1 MSEKSGIFLLVCKM
15 RKHVDLKLLKGERIP
30 SLMSK
35 HSERLLSY
43 QHEKRQAVIARYMR
57 LMRFN
62 RERFH
67 REQNEQQEQY
77 LLEILTRMEHDEKFK
92 GKMLEHGQQMIEKQ
106 KPFVSIQIDEAW
118 RYALTLS
125 PDKIKNFILKHQY
138 KESLIRA
145 SVLFESDNI
154 TGIQE

>member
-1 MSEKSGIFLLVCKM
+1 MPEKSGIFLLVCKM
-15 RKHVDLKLLKGERIP
+15 RKHVDLKLLKGESIP

-35 HSERLLSY
+35 YSERLLSY
-43 QHEKRQAVIARYMR
+43 PHEKRQSVIARYMR
-57 LMRFN
+57 FVRFH

-77 LLEILTRMEHDEKFK
+77 LLVILSKMERDEKFK
-92 GKMLEHGQQMIEKQ
+92 ERILKHGRQMVEKQ

>member
-1 MSEKSGIFLLVCKM
+1 M
-15 RKHVDLKLLKGERIP
+15 RKHIDLKLLQGERIP

-43 QHEKRQAVIARYMR
+43 PNEKRQAVITRYMR
-57 LMRFN
+57 FVRFN

-67 REQNEQQEQY
+67 REQNEQQEKY
-77 LLEILTRMEHDEKFK
+77 LLEILTRMEHDRKFK
-92 GKMLEHGQQMIEKQ
+92 GRMLEHGQQMIEKQ

-118 RYALTLS
+118 RYALTL
-125 PDKIKNFILKHQY
+125 PPEKIKNFILKHQY